1 MKYKAFNINLLHC
14 LLITISLIY
23 LFINFY
29 MYVCMYQ
36 VMVYDEYW
44 FMSEKYKNVN
54 YLGYGDLFW
63 IIISLIKNELIM
75 RIFSFLSMMIIPIII
90 YFIGNKFNV
99 QKDIRILMVLF
110 WFTFPMAWWYGK
122 LISPD
127 VYALGLSFLGLFF
140 SYKPKNKYLE
150 ILGIIL
156 MGIAVGLK
164 LSFVIIPFFYFLL
177 IFLEYFQ
184 QEKKIFLSIKKYLN
198 LKILTQYLSFLI
210 GFLLA
215 TPSILFSPKIWLENI
230 TKFSN
235 NNFDLLQINKLFGQK
250 LYFFWEGYYSPSFS
264 NFSISIPIVMVIL
277 YLIIVNKKE
286 KLIVISFLFSL
297 FLSYL
302 LVIKASAY
310 FSWYWFPIITL
321 LPIVLYSLH
330 LKKAILIA
338 LIVLNIVWTL
348 PFVIANLY
356 IKTVQIYN
364 FKYHNK
370 IETFFISKLDS
381 DKYHKMIAI
390 DPRPSGSGILTITEN
405 LLKNKK
411 FDKPTFIIV
420 SKGMLLHTQ
429 TRKESIYNFLQDVM
443 NNSVEINFNKTI
455 ENWAIKTNSSYKYL
469 GEYKDSYGYIL
480 NSEKR

>member
-1 MKYKAFNINLLHC
+1 MQYKAFNINLLHC
-14 LLITISLIY
+14 LLITFSLIY
-23 LFINFY
+23 LFINLY
-29 MYVCMYQ
+29 IYIYNYQ

-44 FMSEKYKNVN
+44 FMSEKYKNIN

-63 IIISLIKNELIM
+63 IMISLIKNELIM
-75 RIFSFLSMMIIPIII
+75 RIFSFLSMMSIPIII
-90 YFIGNKFNV
+90 YFTGNKFNI

-127 VYALGLSFLGLFF
+127 VYSLGLSSLGLFF

-235 NNFDLLQINKLFGQK
+235 NNFDLLQINKLFTQE
-250 LYFFWEGYYSPSFS
+250 LYFFWEGYYSVSLS
-264 NFSISIPIVMVIL
+264 NFSISIGLFVVIIYL
-277 YLIIVNKKE
+277 LIINKNKK
-286 KLIVISFLFSL
+286 LLAMSFLFSL

-302 LVIKASAY
+302 LVIKANTY
-310 FSWYWFPIITL
+310 FSWYWFPVISL
-321 LPIVLYSLH
+321 MPILLYSLH
-330 LKKAILIA
+330 LTKRVLVT
-338 LIVLNIVWTL
+338 LIVLNIMWTL
-348 PFVIANLY
+348 PFIITNVY
-356 IKTVQIYN
+356 IKNNQINN
-364 FKYHNK
+364 FNHHNE
-370 IETFFISKLDS
+370 IETFFISKIDS
-381 DKYHKMIAI
+381 TKCDKMVAI
-390 DPRPSGSGILTITEN
+390 DSRPSGSSIITINEH
-405 LLKNKK
+405 LLNNKK
-411 FDKPTFIIV
+411 FNKPTVIIV
-420 SKGMLLHTQ
+420 SKGMLFATQ
-429 TRKESIYNFLQDVM
+429 TNRENVYNFLKDIV
-443 NNSVEINFNKTI
+443 NNQIGVNFNKTI
-455 ENWAIKTNSSYKYL
+455 ENWGSKTNSSYKYL
-469 GEYKDSYGYIL
+469 GEYKNSFGYIL
-480 NSEKR
+480 NSEL